1 MVSDWNEKKMV
12 CIDSEGQ
19 YLLNFKD
26 KELGIAKSLTEMATL
41 IREGASDEK
50 EQGIRYME
58 YLADCLKTG
67 KLEVKWNI
75 SQEIYYEI
83 CERN

>member
-26 KELGIAKSLTEMATL
+26 KEV
-41 IREGASDEK
+41 
-50 EQGIRYME
+50 RYR
-58 YLADCLKTG
+58 L
-67 KLEVKWNI
+67 NP
-75 SQEIYYEI
+75 
-83 CERN
+83 

>member
-41 IREGASDEK
+41 IREGF
-50 EQGIRYME
+50 
-58 YLADCLKTG
+58 
-67 KLEVKWNI
+67 
-75 SQEIYYEI
+75 
-83 CERN
+83 

>member
-1 MVSDWNEKKMV
+1 MKRKWFVLIQKD
-12 CIDSEGQ
+12 Q

-58 YLADCLKTG
+58 YLADCLKTA
-67 KLEVKWNI
+67 
-75 SQEIYYEI
+75 S
-83 CERN
+83 